1 MIVNL
6 IFVFSTFDLVELGYL
21 AKGGFQIRITS
32 NNKELNKFVISIK
45 TDQRRW
51 KAIFINFVD
60 SYTLTL
66 IPPIDDFLRLL
77 TFTSAVILH
86 DAVYQF
92 LRIFYYSRFKPPSL
106 RNDFDVISWLIT
118 DESSE
123 TPKKSQKSITPAQ
136 FAMPIIEVV
145 LVLGPIFTTV
155 TQFKQIISSERL
167 KQSSTIQ
174 FIAPAYLGSASI
186 FLGTPGKIDHACR
199 YLLKTARL
207 VYLWS
212 FPIYFR

>member
-21 AKGGFQIRITS
+21 AKGGFQIRITC
-32 NNKELNKFVISIK
+32 NNKGFNKFEISIK

-66 IPPIDDFLRLL
+66 VPPIDDFLRLL

-92 LRIFYYSRFKPPSL
+92 LRIF
-106 RNDFDVISWLIT
+106 
-118 DESSE
+118 
-123 TPKKSQKSITPAQ
+123 
-136 FAMPIIEVV
+136 
-145 LVLGPIFTTV
+145 
-155 TQFKQIISSERL
+155 
-167 KQSSTIQ
+167 
-174 FIAPAYLGSASI
+174 
-186 FLGTPGKIDHACR
+186 
-199 YLLKTARL
+199 
-207 VYLWS
+207 
-212 FPIYFR
+212 